1 MIYSYFRS
9 SEIDRQTVI
18 ECCHRGD
25 VIFNAIT
32 CVLLNRK
39 HKNEAFKNLQYSE
52 IFSNYLFTDTQKKRE
67 NENGAVLQKMHYE
80 IEMSFG
86 NEFCLNLFY

>member
-1 MIYSYFRS
+1 MKLLKIYSILRS
-9 SEIDRQTVI
+9 FQTI
-18 ECCHRGD
+18 YLQ
-25 VIFNAIT
+25 T
-32 CVLLNRK
+32 
-39 HKNEAFKNLQYSE
+39 HK
-52 IFSNYLFTDTQKKRE
+52 KKRE